1 MGVDSASGASCAGVG
16 SASVASFLPD
26 DGLSERSELLSD
38 SLVGSDSERSE
49 RVLLSRERRSSR
61 WATLY
66 LKFFFFFLFDFF
78 QFILLLSSIY
88 VAFSIKLN

>member
-1 MGVDSASGASCAGVG
+1 MGSASGASCAGVG

-49 RVLLSRERRSSR
+49 RFLLSRERRSSR

-66 LKFFFFFLFDFF
+66 LKFLFFFLFDLILSVYTFIKQYICGFF
-78 QFILLLSSIY
+78 Y
-88 VAFSIKLN
+88 